1 MAWTKL
7 TYACGHQGEEQ
18 MYGPGRERESKVAW
32 IERNKVC
39 PACYAE
45 DRERIKA
52 EAAQKNAEAGLPA
65 LTGTD
70 PQKAWAEQI
79 RAGAVS
85 VIATATGMLAS
96 NPESLAERGITI
108 EEVSSFAKRI
118 MSQTSAKY
126 FIDIIRG
133 KDACMMA
140 EYICKRAA
148 EVKAEEIGKALIAGG
163 AK

>member
-96 NPESLAERGITI
+96 TGSSTSATVTSPGRTLRWIRAAAGLALVLAE
-108 EEVSSFAKRI
+108 
-118 MSQTSAKY
+118 
-126 FIDIIRG
+126 
-133 KDACMMA
+133 
-140 EYICKRAA
+140 
-148 EVKAEEIGKALIAGG
+148 
-163 AK
+163 

>member
-7 TYACGHQGEEQ
+7 TYACGHHGEEQ
-18 MYGPGRERESKVAW
+18 MYGPGRERA
-32 IERNKVC
+32 
-39 PACYAE
+39 
-45 DRERIKA
+45 
-52 EAAQKNAEAGLPA
+52 
-65 LTGTD
+65 D
-70 PQKAWAEQI
+70 PQKAWAEKI

-85 VIATATGMLAS
+85 VISTATGMLAS
-96 NPESLAERGITI
+96 KPEVLAERGITI

-118 MSQTSAKY
+118 MRQTSAKY

-133 KDACMMA
+133 KDARMMA
-140 EYICKRAA
+140 EYLCKRAA